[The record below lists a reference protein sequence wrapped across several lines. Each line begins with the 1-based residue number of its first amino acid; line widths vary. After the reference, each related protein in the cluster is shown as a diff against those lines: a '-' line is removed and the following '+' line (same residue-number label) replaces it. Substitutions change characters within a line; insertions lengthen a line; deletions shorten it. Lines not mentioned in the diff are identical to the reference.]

1 MWIGCY
7 LLFHAETYFLC
18 IILNYKNLKFKY
30 LIDNIFIDFWS
41 FGNFVTMEDI
51 KRKCNPMMDMS
62 KFTSNKKILNGVVVL
77 GYNQVCSPIL
87 SLSKPEI
94 IIQLFK
100 VYNTNPF

>member
-30 LIDNIFIDFWS
+30 LIDNIYIYLWS
-41 FGNFVTMEDI
+41 SWNFASIEDI
-51 KRKCNPMMDMS
+51 IITSNLAVRYS